1 MMEQLKHAKKMLM
14 SCVESQLTHLDTV
27 DAKELGEVVDM
38 VKDLEEAIYYCTITK
53 AMEEGGQWTPQENHK
68 AHYRDMDRGYGRMY
82 YTGNGSTAGGPMQGS
97 SNGGSSMNYTE
108 PHFTYPKMYREMEYP
123 LDNLHDRREGRSPK
137 ARRMYMEAKEM
148 NKDKETSMKELEKYM
163 HELSEDVAEMIDQ
176 ATAEEKQMLVKKM
189 TELGNKIAQMK

>member
-1 MMEQLKHAKKMLM
+1 
-14 SCVESQLTHLDTV
+14 
-27 DAKELGEVVDM
+27 
-38 VKDLEEAIYYCTITK
+38 
-53 AMEEGGQWTPQENHK
+53 
-68 AHYRDMDRGYGRMY
+68 
-82 YTGNGSTAGGPMQGS
+82 
-97 SNGGSSMNYTE
+97 MNYTE

-148 NKDKETSMKELEKYM
+148 NKDRETSMKELERYM

>member
-53 AMEEGGQWTPQENHK
+53 AMEEGGQWTPQEGHK